1 MARQS
6 REASTAPLTNQRPV
20 GPQYGTLAGLTVY
33 AVPQALAATIPSVA
47 YFPESH
53 PSASVALSEAKT
65 EMAR

>member
-1 MARQS
+1 VAVLLAR
-6 REASTAPLTNQRPV
+6 
-20 GPQYGTLAGLTVY
+20 
-33 AVPQALAATIPSVA
+33 VA